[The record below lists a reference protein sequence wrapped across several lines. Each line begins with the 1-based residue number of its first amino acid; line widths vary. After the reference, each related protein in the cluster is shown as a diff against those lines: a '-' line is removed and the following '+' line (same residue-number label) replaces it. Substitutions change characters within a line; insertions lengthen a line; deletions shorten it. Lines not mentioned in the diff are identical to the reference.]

1 MLIQSL
7 LFNLDLFDYCNAESY
22 DILAK
27 VARNHLVLPGDNV
40 AIYMIVYSATEHILS
55 FCCNTE
61 ELVRKKISYM
71 ELLDFS

>member
-1 MLIQSL
+1 ML
-7 LFNLDLFDYCNAESY
+7 AEV
-22 DILAK
+22 AK
-27 VARNHLVLPGDNV
+27 NHLVLLGDNV